1 MKLAATIG
9 IPVSEFWEMTLDELN
24 LYAEMYF
31 DKQEKEFKQKLS
43 LEYWNAMW
51 TIQWLGRKSQHPR
64 PLDEILDSLYKEK
77 EMMTDEEML
86 NQVKVLNRL
95 FGGTVTTCN
104 S

>member
-77 EMMTDEEML
+77 EMMTDEQMFE
-86 NQVKVLNRL
+86 QVKALNKM
-95 FGGTVTTCN
+95 FGGEEIIIT